1 MKPVL
6 VVALLM
12 PLAAVAQ
19 QFDPRYPSPLETE
32 QGFPADEAIEGLD
45 GLQTPEPDPLASP
58 PPQAQASRATA
69 APGAVVRWL
78 DKVSGETG
86 DIDLRV
92 GQAAERGRLTI
103 ALDDCRYP
111 GDGQPTE
118 AFAHLTILDS
128 LAAGPVFSGWM
139 VAEAPALNAMD
150 HGRYDVWVLR
160 CLTE

>member
-1 MKPVL
+1 MRWL
-6 VVALLM
+6 LIAAALL
-12 PLAAVAQ
+12 PLAAAAQ
-19 QFDPRYPSPLETE
+19 EFDPRYPAPLE
-32 QGFPADEAIEGLD
+32 GDGGIPADESIEGMD
-45 GLQTPEPDPLASP
+45 GLQTPEPDPLADP
-58 PPQAQASRATA
+58 PPPAQSSRAQA

-86 DIDLRV
+86 DVDLQV

-118 AFAHLTILDS
+118 AFAHLTIRDS
-128 LAAGPVFSGWM
+128 LVADPVFSGWM